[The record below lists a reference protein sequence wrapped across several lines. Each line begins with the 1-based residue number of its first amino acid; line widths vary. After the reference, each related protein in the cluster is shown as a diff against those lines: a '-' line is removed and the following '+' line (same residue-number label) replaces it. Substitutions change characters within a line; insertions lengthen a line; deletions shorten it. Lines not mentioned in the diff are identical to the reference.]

1 MTTTTLRHMSFGIAL
16 LALTALSVPDVAHA
30 AGPISIENAWTRA
43 TAAAQTV
50 GGGFMTIVNT
60 GKAEDRVVSASSPV
74 AAEVPSLSEIGVKD
88 YQLEIWNAVAAPA
101 SMPAAQV
108 SRLSAIISEI
118 VRSSE
123 IRAKIFQQ
131 GWQAVGSAPEGL
143 KNRIAADTQALGR
156 IIKDQNIQP

>member
-1 MTTTTLRHMSFGIAL
+1 
-16 LALTALSVPDVAHA
+16 
-30 AGPISIENAWTRA
+30 
-43 TAAAQTV
+43 
-50 GGGFMTIVNT
+50 
-60 GKAEDRVVSASSPV
+60 
-74 AAEVPSLSEIGVKD
+74 
-88 YQLEIWNAVAAPA
+88 
-101 SMPAAQV
+101 MPAAQV

-118 VRSSE
+118 VRSNE